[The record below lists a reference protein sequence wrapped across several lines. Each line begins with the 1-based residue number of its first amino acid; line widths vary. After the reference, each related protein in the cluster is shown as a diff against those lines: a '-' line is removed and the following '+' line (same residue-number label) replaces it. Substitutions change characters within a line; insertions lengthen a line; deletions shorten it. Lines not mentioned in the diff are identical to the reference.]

1 MKNLS
6 VFFPAYNEEGNIQAT
21 VIQAAEVLK
30 SLNLNYEI
38 IIVDDGSTDKT
49 GEIADRL
56 AAEIPEI
63 KVIHHRLNRGYGAA
77 LRSGFENSKYEWVAF
92 TDADGQ
98 FDFSDIE
105 KLLPLT
111 ESADLI
117 LGYRLGRA
125 DSFLRRLFTWGWSLL
140 PRILWG
146 LNVRDYSCGF
156 KLVKKEVFGAVR
168 PIESEEKVFQIEFL
182 VKARKKGFRFAEIG
196 VSHYP
201 RKEGSPTGADLKVV
215 LKSLRDLLTLWRMS
229 LFKD

>member
-6 VFFPAYNEEGNIQAT
+6 VFFPAYNEEGNIAST
-21 VIQAAEVLK
+21 VHRAVEILKDLDLEYEV
-30 SLNLNYEI
+30 

-56 AAEIPEI
+56 ASEIPG
-63 KVIHHRLNRGYGAA
+63 VSVVHHPNQGYGGA

-98 FDFSDIE
+98 FDFAEI
-105 KLLPLT
+105 KKFLKFT

-125 DSFLRRLFTWGWSLL
+125 DSFLRRFFTWGWSLL

-156 KLVKKEVFGAVR
+156 KLIKKEVIDAVG

-182 VKARKKGFRFAEIG
+182 VKARKKGFRFAEVG
-196 VSHYP
+196 VHHYP
-201 RKEGSPTGADLKVV
+201 RKGGSQTGANFKVTLRSLKE
-215 LKSLRDLLTLWRMS
+215 
-229 LFKD
+229 LFKLWWKLR